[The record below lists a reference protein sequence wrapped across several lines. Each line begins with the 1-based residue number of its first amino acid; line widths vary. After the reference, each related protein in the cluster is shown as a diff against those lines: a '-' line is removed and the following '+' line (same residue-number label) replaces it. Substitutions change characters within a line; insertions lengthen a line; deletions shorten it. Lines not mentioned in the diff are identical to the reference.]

1 MTKRLLIL
9 CRNTLSDICFLL
21 SNGFVSLYI
30 RYVCRS
36 ITDGLVVFTMKSD
49 EYLDFRLNSVRQL
62 LEILEWDF
70 SERVLCSNTY
80 SSVFV

>member
-1 MTKRLLIL
+1 
-9 CRNTLSDICFLL
+9 
-21 SNGFVSLYI
+21 
-30 RYVCRS
+30 
-36 ITDGLVVFTMKSD
+36 MKSD

-70 SERVLCSNTY
+70 SERVLGWNTY